1 MSNLLNFNIMKTNKV
16 LDNSGLHNRGID
28 LKDCK
33 FCVYNWE
40 NGCPSD
46 QSKCWCCYHMSE
58 FLRVKK

>member
-1 MSNLLNFNIMKTNKV
+1 MKTNKV

-46 QSKCWCCYHMSE
+46 QSKCWCCYHMFE